1 MHRDFKEEFG
11 ERPENRTIGALL
23 SDLTHQLTTLM
34 RQEIELVRVE
44 MTQKISAIGKDAAMM
59 GAGAAM
65 LYAGFLA
72 LLAAVAIVLSLWMPA
87 WLAVLI
93 VAVVVLAVGG
103 AVFAAG
109 RNRLRKRDIKPTQTI
124 ISLKENKRWIQQKT

>member
-1 MHRDFKEEFG
+1 MHRDFKEEFD

-44 MTQKISAIGKDAAMM
+44 MTQKISAMGKDAAMM

-72 LLAAVAIVLSLWMPA
+72 LLAAVAVVLSLWMPA

-103 AVFAAG
+103 AIFAAG